1 MHYEKFHDGTVKCIE
16 DEIPFKVPDGWTWT
30 RLQGICSLL
39 TDGTHKTPTYSEEG
53 FIFLSSKNV
62 TSGVID
68 WDNIMHIPESL
79 HHDLYKRLAPQR
91 NDILLAK
98 NGTTGV
104 AAIVDRDVIFD
115 IYVSLALIRI
125 TDNVIE
131 PAYILNSFGST
142 YIQNYFASSLK
153 GIGVPNLHLGQIRN
167 TLLPIP
173 PYSEQNRICLQLNEL
188 LPLIERISM
197 EKDALRELVG
207 NAKSKILDLAIRG
220 KLVPQD
226 PNDEPASVLLER
238 IHEEKEKLI
247 KQGKIKRNK
256 KESVIF
262 RGDDNSYYESV
273 NKIIV
278 PFEQDAL
285 FNLPANW
292 TWCRI
297 RNIASVQGGK
307 RLPKGTDFSDTLTD
321 HAYIRVADMK
331 NRTVNAT
338 NLKYISDDV
347 YEQIKSYTISSKDLY
362 VTIAGTIGVVGEVP
376 DSLDGMNLTENAV
389 KICNI
394 AIDKEYL
401 CYILLSSFVQ
411 HQFQDKTHQVA
422 MPKLA
427 LERILTTLIPLPP
440 LDEQKKIVNAV
451 NKCIFRLNSI
461 QELLA

>member
-1 MHYEKFHDGTVKCIE
+1 M
-16 DEIPFKVPDGWTWT
+16 
-30 RLQGICSLL
+30 
-39 TDGTHKTPTYSEEG
+39 
-53 FIFLSSKNV
+53 
-62 TSGVID
+62 
-68 WDNIMHIPESL
+68 
-79 HHDLYKRLAPQR
+79 
-91 NDILLAK
+91 
-98 NGTTGV
+98 
-104 AAIVDRDVIFD
+104 
-115 IYVSLALIRI
+115 
-125 TDNVIE
+125 
-131 PAYILNSFGST
+131 
-142 YIQNYFASSLK
+142 
-153 GIGVPNLHLGQIRN
+153 
-167 TLLPIP
+167 
-173 PYSEQNRICLQLNEL
+173 
-188 LPLIERISM
+188 
-197 EKDALRELVG
+197 
-207 NAKSKILDLAIRG
+207 
-220 KLVPQD
+220 
-226 PNDEPASVLLER
+226 
-238 IHEEKEKLI
+238 
-247 KQGKIKRNK
+247 
-256 KESVIF
+256 
-262 RGDDNSYYESV
+262 
-273 NKIIV
+273 
-278 PFEQDAL
+278 
-285 FNLPANW
+285 
-292 TWCRI
+292 
-297 RNIASVQGGK
+297 
-307 RLPKGTDFSDTLTD
+307 PKGTDFSDTLTD